1 MKRLRVAILGTGNI
15 GTDLLVKCKK
25 SDLLNCVGF
34 VGRRGDSKGLTFAEK
49 MQVNCSTEG
58 LDFIKNNENAIDL
71 VFDATSANA
80 HLENAEL
87 LEKKSIPVIDLTPA
101 KLGKIVVPSVNPEEA
116 SDFENINMVT
126 CGGQASIPIA
136 NAMGKVHSEIEYI
149 EVVSSIASLS
159 AGPATRLNL
168 DEYIATTEHGI
179 MKFSGAKKAKA
190 ILILNPAQPSI
201 NMQTTVFAKIEKP
214 KLLDL
219 KNIVQEAVEN
229 MKVYVP
235 GIEIIEGPKFDNG
248 RVFVMIKVIGRGDY
262 LPTFAGNL
270 DIINCAA
277 IAAAEIYCKRKNNI
291 T

>member
-1 MKRLRVAILGTGNI
+1 
-15 GTDLLVKCKK
+15 
-25 SDLLNCVGF
+25 
-34 VGRRGDSKGLTFAEK
+34 
-49 MQVNCSTEG
+49 
-58 LDFIKNNENAIDL
+58 
-71 VFDATSANA
+71 
-80 HLENAEL
+80 
-87 LEKKSIPVIDLTPA
+87 
-101 KLGKIVVPSVNPEEA
+101 
-116 SDFENINMVT
+116 
-126 CGGQASIPIA
+126 
-136 NAMGKVHSEIEYI
+136 MGKVHSEIEYI

-214 KLLDL
+214 KSLDL